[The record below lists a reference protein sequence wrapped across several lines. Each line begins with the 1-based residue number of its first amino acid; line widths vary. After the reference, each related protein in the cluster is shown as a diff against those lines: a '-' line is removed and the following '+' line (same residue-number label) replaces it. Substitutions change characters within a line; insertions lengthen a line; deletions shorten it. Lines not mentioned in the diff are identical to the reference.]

1 MKAPAGVAYR
11 LLPLL
16 RSVLVSFALSHK
28 RVRPLAGSRFV
39 SERLNPY
46 TQDDSLVRK
55 VGLDKLMERFNV
67 ESTELTLVPLF
78 NHQP

>member
-16 RSVLVSFALSHK
+16 RSVLVSFALSQK

-55 VGLDKLMERFNV
+55 VGLDKLMERFDAD
-67 ESTELTLVPLF
+67 STA
-78 NHQP
+78 